1 MVMGG
6 IESILLK
13 GTIDTLIMVVISL
26 MISYLAGVPLGV
38 WLLISKPNG
47 IRSRTLLYQVLSRVI
62 NVLRSLPFII
72 LLTLLIPFTR
82 FIVGTSIGIVGM
94 IVPLSIA
101 AIPFVARMVEQSLS
115 EVDPELISSMQVIG
129 ASTYQIICKVYLPE
143 ALPSLI
149 RGVGITAIALIGYSA
164 MAGATGG
171 GGLGDI
177 AIRFGYYNYRMDIM
191 IYTVIILI
199 VLVELIQGFTNYVS
213 KKTNHI

>member
-1 MVMGG
+1 MVMGV
-6 IESILLK
+6 IESTLLK

-26 MISYLAGVPLGV
+26 MISYFAGVPLGV
-38 WLLISKPNG
+38 LLLISKPGG
-47 IRSRTLLYQVLSRVI
+47 IHSRKVLYQVLSRII
-62 NVLRSLPFII
+62 NILRSLPFII
-72 LLTLLIPFTR
+72 LLTLLIPITR

-115 EVDPELISSMQVIG
+115 EVEPELISSVQVLG
-129 ASTYQIICKVYLPE
+129 ASTYQIIYKVYLPE

-177 AIRFGYYNYRMDIM
+177 AIRYGYYNYRMDIM

-199 VLVELIQGFTNYVS
+199 VLVELIQGITNYVS